1 MRAVSLVLAMIVLSA
16 NAASAA
22 DRNGEFYSRGVG
34 ARTCQQY
41 LADATGQTEIFP
53 FYRSWLNG
61 YMTAYNAQAAD
72 TYDIAPNATVEGLAE
87 TMARICQENPD
98 RPFWAA
104 AVALT
109 RALHPNRVTVK
120 PQLVAMT
127 AGSQSM
133 SIEREV
139 LRQVQA
145 ALKARGYSVGVVDG
159 LYGQNTRRALE
170 SFQGDSQLPVT
181 GLPDPETRAKL
192 LP

>member
-1 MRAVSLVLAMIVLSA
+1 MRAVSLFLAAMLFGA
-16 NAASAA
+16 GAASAA

-34 ARTCQQY
+34 ARPCQQY
-41 LADATGQTEIFP
+41 LEDATGQTEIFP

-61 YMTAYNAQAAD
+61 YLTAYNAQAAD
-72 TYDIAPNATVEGLAE
+72 TFDIAPNATVEGLAE

-120 PQLVAMT
+120 PQMVAMT
-127 AGSQSM
+127 AGGRSM

-145 ALKARGYSVGVVDG
+145 ALKARGYAVGVVDG
-159 LYGQNTRRALE
+159 LYGNNTRQALE
-170 SFQGDSQLPVT
+170 AFQGDSQLTVT
-181 GLPDPETRAKL
+181 GLPDPETLAKL
-192 LP
+192 QP

>member
-1 MRAVSLVLAMIVLSA
+1 MIVCGA
-16 NAASAA
+16 GAAAAA
-22 DRNGEFYSRGVG
+22 DRNGEFYARGVG
-34 ARTCQQY
+34 ARTCQQF
-41 LADATGQTEIFP
+41 LDDATRQAEVFP

-61 YMTAYNAQAAD
+61 FLSAHNALTAD

-87 TMARICQENPD
+87 TMARICQENPN

-109 RALHPNRVTVK
+109 RALQPGRTVVR
-120 PQLVAMT
+120 PQTVAMT
-127 AGSQSM
+127 SGGQSL
-133 SIEREV
+133 SLDRET

-145 ALKARGYSVGVVDG
+145 ALKARGYTVGVVDG
-159 LYGQNTRRALE
+159 LYGQNTRKALE
-170 SFQGDSQLPVT
+170 AFQGDQKLAVT

>member
-1 MRAVSLVLAMIVLSA
+1 VRAVPVVLLVIFLSA
-16 NAASAA
+16 TAAVAA

-61 YMTAYNAQAAD
+61 YLTAYNAQAAD

-87 TMARICQENPD
+87 TMARICQENPG

-109 RALHPNRVTVK
+109 RALQPNRVVVK
-120 PQLVAMT
+120 PQMVAIT

-145 ALKARGYSVGVVDG
+145 ALKARGYTVGVVDG

-170 SFQGDSQLPVT
+170 SFQGDQQLTVT